1 MDLQDILSRGS
12 VTLEYRKKVEPCLAV
27 AGDFLHLG
35 FVTQEYP
42 VDVIGTDFVFR
53 HHFPQ
58 VFFHHPVFGFRQFG
72 RNHVA
77 DVPPGRGVAQEFFLR
92 DQRKAVFPLRFDVKQ
107 ELAGGVESHGAV
119 VGTMMEDK
127 MERLVEEEE
136 V

>member
-42 VDVIGTDFVFR
+42 VDVIGTDFVSAIISRRFL
-53 HHFPQ
+53 PSS
-58 VFFHHPVFGFRQFG
+58 VFGFRQFG

-77 DVPPGRGVAQEFFLR
+77 DVPPGLGVAQEFFLR
-92 DQRKAVFPLRFDVKQ
+92 DQRKAVFPLR
-107 ELAGGVESHGAV
+107 LMSSRSWRV
-119 VGTMMEDK
+119 VSKATG
-127 MERLVEEEE
+127 RLSGQ
-136 V
+136 